1 MLSPKGEHTMLR
13 FIKQE
18 KVPIGGFTFTD
29 PDTFRVFH
37 ANNYNTFEELEDH
50 VQTYRAQNGLPPITQ
65 FREVWEH
72 YVCSNN
78 PAMQRECCP
87 VDAEIARTFRQ
98 YVSGAKVFV
107 KSLLQKEEDKFVDK
121 KEAERRAEICM
132 NCPFNRKNTGHSLA
146 QFYTD
151 KFMAMSVGKRRV
163 KQWQHLYTCMGC
175 SCILATKVWFSAKI
189 VGQSMTREDITKMR
203 AMNPRCWQLEAR
215 ENLNGKDNKSA

>member
-1 MLSPKGEHTMLR
+1 MLSTGECIMLR

-29 PDTFRVFH
+29 PDTFKVFK
-37 ANNYNTFEELEDH
+37 AENYSSFEALEDH
-50 VQTYRAQNGLPPITQ
+50 VQAYRLQNGLAPIDN

-78 PAMQRECCP
+78 PAMRKECCP
-87 VDAEIARTFRQ
+87 VDAVIARNFRQ
-98 YVSGAKVFV
+98 YVSGAKVFI

-121 KEAERRAEICM
+121 KEAERRAELCM

-151 KFMAMSVGKRRV
+151 KFMAMSVGNRRV
-163 KQWQHLYTCMGC
+163 KQWQHLFTCMGC
-175 SCILATKVWFSAKI
+175 SCILSTKVWFSNKL
-189 VGQSMTREDITKMR
+189 VGQSLMREDILKMR

-215 ENLNGKDNKSA
+215 DKLNGTNNQSK